1 MMRRLGLI
9 SLGVVVFVVTLVL
22 TVPAPQAYRLLGDQ
36 VPAQAWGLHGSLWDG
51 EAAVVV
57 VDGVR
62 IDGLQWRLDRAELRG
77 GRIAYHVSGRLA
89 EGEFSGHMATRTG
102 EHIRLTDVR
111 ANLGADSL
119 VRMVGATDYP
129 ATLGGTVDAY
139 IREADVEGERPT
151 WIDGV
156 VNWDNASVSAFGES
170 VELGSFGVRLDTG
183 PNGELRGDLRTTQ
196 EGPLRISGD
205 VELLLD
211 GTMTGRASVITTE
224 RAGENLLQGMVAL
237 GIPDPEQE
245 LDIRFEGNINDP
257 MGFQGYLE

>member
-1 MMRRLGLI
+1 MMRRIGLIALGL
-9 SLGVVVFVVTLVL
+9 VVFLVTLVV
-22 TVPAPQAYRLLGDQ
+22 TVPAPQAYRLMGDQ
-36 VPAQAWGLHGSLWDG
+36 LPARAWGLHGSLWHG

-62 IDGLQWRLDRAELRG
+62 IDQLRWRLDSAALRG
-77 GRIAYHVSGRLA
+77 GRIAYRVSGRIA
-89 EGEFSGHMATRTG
+89 DGAFSGHMATRTG
-102 EHIRLTDVR
+102 DPIRLTDVR

-183 PNGELRGDLRTTQ
+183 PDGELRGDLRTTR
-196 EGPLRISGD
+196 EGPLRITGD

-211 GTMTGRASVITTE
+211 GTMTGRAAVITT
-224 RAGENLLQGMVAL
+224 AHASENLLQGMVAL

-257 MGFQGYLE
+257 MGFHGYLD